1 MFCFSDGKD
10 LPLSICGGEEST
22 VKDSGDD
29 SGEGADS
36 SGFRKRQ
43 DEKTKAGGGVH
54 LGQEKDTG
62 H

>member
-1 MFCFSDGKD
+1 M
-10 LPLSICGGEEST
+10 
-22 VKDSGDD
+22 KDSDDD
-29 SGEGADS
+29 SGERADG

-43 DEKTKAGGGVH
+43 DEEKAEAGERVH